1 MERTYQAHDVDPD
14 VSTKDVQLLS
24 VFYNGLLFT
33 SLVMPEI
40 LADRSPGELTREALE
55 KLLSISGETP

>member
-1 MERTYQAHDVDPD
+1 LV
-14 VSTKDVQLLS
+14 S

-40 LADRSPGELTREALE
+40 IADRSPGELTREALE
-55 KLLSISGETP
+55 KLLSPSEE